1 MAKISTIR
9 HSLAHILA
17 YSVKELFPGVKFG
30 LGPAIE
36 NGFYYEFELPQPIT
50 NESLKEIEKKMREL
64 LRKNLRFKK
73 EVILKKEAREIFK
86 DQPYKLELIEEIPE
100 DRITIYKVGDFIDL
114 CRGPHVRS
122 TKEIPPDSF
131 KLERIAGAYWKGKE
145 GNPML
150 TRIYGIAFLFKK
162 ELKEYLKFKEEAQKR
177 DHRVLGQKLGFFI
190 FDKEVGAGLPLW
202 LPKGTI
208 LREIIKKFLVEE
220 LEKEGYQWVTTPHL
234 GNLNLWKTS
243 GHWDLYKENI
253 YSPIRIEKE
262 EYLLKPMNCPFHV
275 KIYSSKIRSYRE
287 LPIKYAEFGTVYR
300 YERTGVL
307 HGLMR
312 VRGFTQ
318 DDAHIWCRED
328 QLEKEI
334 ERVLKH
340 GLKILKTFGFE
351 EYGIFLSTRP
361 ERYAGT
367 LKLWKK
373 ATKSLERVLKKLN
386 LKYQIDPQ
394 GGVFYG
400 PKIDI
405 KIKDCLKRSWQCTTI
420 QIDFNLPERFKLSF
434 IDERGKRKTPIM
446 IHRALLGSLERFIGV
461 LIENYGGALPLWLA
475 PEQIWILPVTSQYE
489 EYAKKINFQL
499 KTLGFRTQTKAGN
512 ETISKRIR
520 EGEIQKIPYILVI
533 GSKEKKRKR
542 VRVRKRKKGDLG
554 EMSLT
559 KFIEKIKI
567 ENERKIIF

>member
-220 LEKEGYQWVTTPHL
+220 LEREGYQWVTTPHL

-559 KFIEKIKI
+559 KFIEKIKR
-567 ENERKIIF
+567 E

>member
-1 MAKISTIR
+1 MAKITSIR

-73 EVILKKEAREIFK
+73 EVILKKKAREIFK

-100 DRITIYKVGDFIDL
+100 DKITIYKVGDFIDL
-114 CRGPHVRS
+114 CKGPHVRS
-122 TKEIPPDSF
+122 TKEIPSDSF
-131 KLERIAGAYWKGKE
+131 KLERIAGAYWRGKE
-145 GNPML
+145 ENPML

-177 DHRVLGQKLGFFI
+177 DHRVLGQKLELFI

-253 YSPIRIEKE
+253 YSPIRIDKE

-300 YERTGVL
+300 YERAGVL

-351 EYGIFLSTRP
+351 EYEIFLSTRP
-361 ERYAGT
+361 EKYAGT

-373 ATKSLERVLKKLN
+373 ATKSLEWVLKKLN

-405 KIKDCLKRSWQCTTI
+405 KIKDCLKRLWQCTTI

-434 IDERGKRKTPIM
+434 IDEKGERKTPIM

-499 KTLGFRTQTKAGN
+499 KTLGFRTQTKASK